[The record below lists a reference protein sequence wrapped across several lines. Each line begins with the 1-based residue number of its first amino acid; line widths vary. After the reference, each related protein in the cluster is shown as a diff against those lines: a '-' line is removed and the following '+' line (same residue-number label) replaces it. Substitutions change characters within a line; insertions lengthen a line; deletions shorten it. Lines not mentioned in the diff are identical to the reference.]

1 MEAWD
6 TLAAIEEGLTT
17 LQRSPDDTAAVEQ
30 LAVLTHRLRGAAALS
45 GFPHLAA
52 LAAAMEDAVDRVSP
66 GGAEPYSLTTLND
79 MLFALKTSLDH
90 IGETGAEDA
99 ETIAQLLM
107 PLAPSA
113 PEAPVDDT
121 SRRLDE
127 LDRFF
132 TEQHDVLE
140 YFLPEAV
147 EHLESMAQSLVALES
162 EGSSESELAALFRA
176 VHTLKGAAYTVG
188 CGVIGD
194 LAHRI
199 EDMLGEVREHTRPLD
214 AAAIE
219 TVFAGLDALRMLVRS
234 AEERSDT
241 RAATYERATAL
252 LDALPAIGAATVEL
266 PVSVEPELEP
276 TADTTLLAGV
286 GAPSRPSIE
295 AIPQSLEPV
304 EAVESEE
311 TLRRLD
317 ELDRFFTEQHD
328 VLEYFLPEAVEHLE
342 SMAQSLVALESEGSS
357 ESELA
362 ALFRAVHT
370 LKGAAYTVGCGV
382 IGDLAHRI
390 EDMLGEVRE
399 QKRPLDRGAI
409 ETVFA
414 GLDALR
420 LLVRSVEERSDTRV
434 AAYERATALLDAL
447 PPIGAPIVESPS
459 IESELEQVAGATVM
473 TSAGAPSQVSL
484 EETPQ
489 SLEPVEAVEPV
500 EPAAA
505 PAETATRR
513 AGRSQKARDAAAG
526 RVRPS
531 IRVSLDRLD
540 GLMNLVGEL
549 VIARSRL
556 ERHLVQLEQAGELL
570 SFTQSRMTQTVVEF
584 ETKYA
589 DRMVPPVRPSGGGVP
604 EPGTTALGDVFDEL
618 EFDRY
623 DDFNLLARRV
633 GEISNDLTEIQH
645 QVTGLIRIVRE
656 DAGGVQRLSG
666 ALRDQITRARMVPVG
681 RLFAPFVRM
690 VRDGARAAGKS
701 VALDVQGETVE
712 MDTTIVELMADPL
725 IHLVRNAI
733 AHGIETEEERRGQ
746 DKPPQGTIHL
756 GAAHKGGSIYIEVA
770 DDGRGIDVEAVGEA
784 ARRGGFVTAETLA
797 RLGERDILDLIFLP
811 GLSTASAVTTE
822 AGRGVGMDVVRENV
836 GRLGGE
842 IEVETERGRGTR
854 FRIRLPLTV
863 AISDAL
869 TVNVGSQTLAIPVSA
884 VKGAVVVRPEE
895 IRTTDGVESV
905 EIEGENLELVRLD
918 RLLQIPEPE
927 SRGALSIVTLRTGRR
942 TLAVVV
948 DEFLSKEEIVIK
960 SLGTF
965 LQGVGPFAG
974 ATVTGQ
980 GRVILLLDS
989 LKLLDMS
996 AAAAWPHAVEEIRP
1010 EPEAVAEPVVDA
1022 RRRVMLVDDSLSV
1035 RKFVGGMLERAGF
1048 HVTTAR
1054 DGAEALQQLSE
1065 LTVDVLITDLEMP
1078 RLNGYELIRGLSRQ
1092 PTTRDLPVVIL
1103 TTRAGAKHV
1112 NLARELGVDHYVAK
1126 PVDEASFVQLIE
1138 VLAVATAARP
1148 GS

>member
-6 TLAAIEEGLTT
+6 TLAAIEEGVTT
-17 LQRSPDDTAAVEQ
+17 LRSSPDSTAAVEQ
-30 LAVLTHRLRGAAALS
+30 LAVVTHRLRGAAALS
-45 GFPHLAA
+45 GFPQLAGLAA
-52 LAAAMEDAVDRVSP
+52 VMEEAVERVAAAP
-66 GGAEPYSLTTLND
+66 GGAEPYSLTTLSD
-79 MLFALKTSLDH
+79 LLFALKTALDH
-90 IGETGAEDA
+90 IGETGVEDA
-99 ETIAQLLM
+99 EAIEELLAAR
-107 PLAPSA
+107 APST
-113 PEAPVDDT
+113 PQAPVDET
-121 SRRLDE
+121 SRRLAE

-199 EDMLGEVREHTRPLD
+199 EDMLGE
-214 AAAIE
+214 I
-219 TVFAGLDALRMLVRS
+219 
-234 AEERSDT
+234 
-241 RAATYERATAL
+241 
-252 LDALPAIGAATVEL
+252 
-266 PVSVEPELEP
+266 
-276 TADTTLLAGV
+276 
-286 GAPSRPSIE
+286 
-295 AIPQSLEPV
+295 
-304 EAVESEE
+304 
-311 TLRRLD
+311 
-317 ELDRFFTEQHD
+317 
-328 VLEYFLPEAVEHLE
+328 
-342 SMAQSLVALESEGSS
+342 
-357 ESELA
+357 
-362 ALFRAVHT
+362 
-370 LKGAAYTVGCGV
+370 
-382 IGDLAHRI
+382 
-390 EDMLGEVRE
+390 RE

-420 LLVRSVEERSDTRV
+420 LLVRSAEERSDTRV
-434 AAYERATALLDAL
+434 AAYERASARLDAL
-447 PPIGAPIVESPS
+447 PPIGAAIVESLPS
-459 IESELEQVAGATVM
+459 IEPELEQAAGATVM
-473 TSAGAPSQVSL
+473 TSASAPGQISI

-489 SLEPVEAVEPV
+489 SPEPVEAVEPV
-500 EPAAA
+500 AAPSEPATRGAA
-505 PAETATRR
+505 
-513 AGRSQKARDAAAG
+513 RSRKSRDAAAG

-584 ETKYA
+584 ESKYA
-589 DRMVPPVRPSGGGVP
+589 DRLVPPVRPSGSGSP
-604 EPGTTALGDVFDEL
+604 EPGMPALGDAFDEL

-701 VALDVQGETVE
+701 VALEVQGETVE

-733 AHGIETEEERRGQ
+733 AHGIETEEERLGQ
-746 DKPPQGTIHL
+746 DKPSQGTIRL
-756 GAAHKGGSIYIEVA
+756 GAAPKGGSIYIEVA

-811 GLSTASAVTTE
+811 GLSTASSVTTE

-869 TVNVGSQTLAIPVSA
+869 TVNVGPQTLAIPVSA
-884 VKGAVVVRPEE
+884 VKGAVVVRPEA
-895 IRTTDGVESV
+895 IQTTDGVESV
-905 EIEGENLELVRLD
+905 EIEGENVELVRLD
-918 RLLQIPEPE
+918 RVLQIPEPE
-927 SRGALSIVTLRTGRR
+927 TRAALSVVTLRTGRR

-960 SLGTF
+960 NLGTF
-965 LQGVGPFAG
+965 LQGVGPFSG

-980 GRVILLLDS
+980 GQVILLLDS

-996 AAAAWPHAVEEIRP
+996 AAASWPHAVAEIRP
-1010 EPEAVAEPVVDA
+1010 EPEAAAAPVVDA

-1054 DGAEALQQLSE
+1054 DGAEALQQLTE
-1065 LTVDVLITDLEMP
+1065 VTVDVLITDLEMP

-1112 NLARELGVDHYVAK
+1112 NPARELWVEHYVAK

-1138 VLAVATAARP
+1138 VLAVATAARG

>member
-1 MEAWD
+1 MADGDRQFLLSVFLMEAWD

-17 LQRSPDDTAAVEQ
+17 LQRSPDATAAVEQ

-45 GFPHLAA
+45 GFPQLAA
-52 LAAAMEDAVDRVSP
+52 LAAAMEEAVERVAVTP

-107 PLAPSA
+107 ALAPS
-113 PEAPVDDT
+113 PPPAPVDET

-194 LAHRI
+194 FAHR
-199 EDMLGEVREHTRPLD
+199 V
-214 AAAIE
+214 
-219 TVFAGLDALRMLVRS
+219 
-234 AEERSDT
+234 
-241 RAATYERATAL
+241 
-252 LDALPAIGAATVEL
+252 
-266 PVSVEPELEP
+266 
-276 TADTTLLAGV
+276 
-286 GAPSRPSIE
+286 
-295 AIPQSLEPV
+295 
-304 EAVESEE
+304 
-311 TLRRLD
+311 
-317 ELDRFFTEQHD
+317 
-328 VLEYFLPEAVEHLE
+328 
-342 SMAQSLVALESEGSS
+342 
-357 ESELA
+357 
-362 ALFRAVHT
+362 
-370 LKGAAYTVGCGV
+370 
-382 IGDLAHRI
+382 

-420 LLVRSVEERSDTRV
+420 LLVRSAEERSDTRV

-447 PPIGAPIVESPS
+447 PPIGAAIVESSPS
-459 IESELEQVAGATVM
+459 IAPELEQAAGATVM

-489 SLEPVEAVEPV
+489 SLEPVEAFEPV
-500 EPAAA
+500 AAPSEPATRGAA
-505 PAETATRR
+505 
-513 AGRSQKARDAAAG
+513 RSRKSRVDAAE

-570 SFTQSRMTQTVVEF
+570 TFTQSRMTQTVVEF
-584 ETKYA
+584 ESKYA
-589 DRMVPPVRPSGGGVP
+589 DRLVPPVPPSGSGSP

-701 VALDVQGETVE
+701 VALEVQGETVE

-746 DKPPQGTIHL
+746 DKPSQGTIHL

-784 ARRGGFVTAETLA
+784 AQRGGFVTAETLA

-811 GLSTASAVTTE
+811 GLSTASSVTTD

-869 TVNVGSQTLAIPVSA
+869 TVNVGPQTLAIPVSA
-884 VKGAVVVRPEE
+884 VKGAVVVRPEQ
-895 IRTTDGVESV
+895 IQTTDGVESV
-905 EIEGENLELVRLD
+905 EIEGENVELVRLD

-927 SRGALSIVTLRTGRR
+927 TRGALSIVTLQTGRR

-960 SLGTF
+960 NLGTF
-965 LQGVGPFAG
+965 LQGVGPFSG

-996 AAAAWPHAVEEIRP
+996 AAASWPHAVEEIRP
-1010 EPEAVAEPVVDA
+1010 EPEAAAAPVVDA
-1022 RRRVMLVDDSLSV
+1022 RRRIMLVDDSLSV

-1054 DGAEALQQLSE
+1054 DGAEALQQLAE

-1112 NLARELGVDHYVAK
+1112 NLARELGVEHYVAK

-1138 VLAVATAARP
+1138 VLAVATSTRA